1 MSLSDPL
8 QCSFNRPYS
17 HRIRLA
23 TQQMKRYLSI
33 FILVFCV
40 LAPVRAQYYS
50 VNVDTKTVA
59 AMTAAFNTEAA
70 AEMYYAEQLAKI
82 RKSYQAA
89 EVAAAGI
96 FAGKY
101 LDRKALTDLGLW
113 TSSTENYYYRRIY
126 SMVSAKIMPKIWTV
140 AGMMLKN
147 PQNALYWGSYLYKV
161 CEETKNLCYQ
171 FESIVTNS
179 SLSFKDIAFLEINQE
194 LADIL
199 KLSELGDID
208 WKSML
213 DNFSSIGSHFSKE
226 SLQED
231 IDNLYAMGVSLA
243 SAGTGNLVSSIVGN
257 SNFNGT
263 IMDKAKSVLDI
274 ANNVYDLYDGL
285 STNAGATLLHFIGG
299 EEGIANLFNLSNYN
313 VSSWISDYAREG
325 MGQYYT
331 QRWYI
336 YRIDR
341 GSVNLCDYYPPRD
354 DDAVLYGDH
363 WYRIDT
369 RDPNFQPSASQRE
382 SALQNSEL
390 HAGWSRS
397 RVQQLNH
404 SNDGYSYSISY
415 TPSSYILSKSKSGQ
429 YAKAY
434 AYEIHVTKS
443 WNNTEIKYEDVF
455 DSYSMNFE
463 AFKAGMNARLADY
476 NDNEDGYVYYLS
488 CDDRKTYQATDARK
502 MQNCEVAT
510 ISVTCHDGSKLGEGS
525 TQYKCSNCGGS
536 VNEHTRQCAM
546 ATSVNESTVNTS
558 ELDSQILECESEISM
573 LQSQIDVLE
582 AENAELI
589 RMISSAS
596 VTDAANYRQQYN
608 ANKDS
613 IASLI
618 SEKSKWQNQLSQ
630 FQQARQEAQ
639 EGEAVSTDDYYR
651 IPAIMQDCKSA
662 FNLSWNDGDSWNG
675 NTFVRTASIPNIS
688 GTVRFKATVSIARKP
703 KYFLGV
709 KIHRAIVQI
718 AWELTTEYSD
728 CQVVAVVNLDPGMSG
743 QEKAEL
749 VNQRLSEVAREFPSC
764 EPSVEYARSEPLA
777 EDDTGDTYH
786 LLWSSDRLEIARDI
800 DSRLTRIYA
809 DLVSLEKMMHY
820 RHSIVDLIKSALP
833 YMNDEQGRRH
843 TLVEEC
849 RRRWLRN
856 AASQMH
862 SDGYNGKYDD
872 DYED

>member
-1 MSLSDPL
+1 MSLSDLL

-17 HRIRLA
+17 HRLRLA

-33 FILVFCV
+33 FILVLCV

-194 LADIL
+194 LAAIL

-243 SAGTGNLVSSIVGN
+243 SAGTGNLINSIVGN

-299 EEGIANLFNLSNYN
+299 EEGIANLFNLSNFN

-336 YRIDR
+336 YRVDR

-369 RDPNFQPSASQRE
+369 RDPNFQPSSSQRE

-404 SNDGYSYSISY
+404 SNDGFSYSISY
-415 TPSSYILSKSKSGQ
+415 YPSSYVLSKSKSGQ

-488 CDDRKTYQATDARK
+488 CDDRKTYQGTDARK

-510 ISVTCHDGSKLGEGS
+510 ISVTCHDGAKLGEGS
-525 TQYKCSNCGGS
+525 TQYKCSSCGGS

-546 ATSVNESTVNTS
+546 ATSVSESTVNTS

-596 VTDAANYRQQYN
+596 VTDAATYRQQYN
-608 ANKDS
+608 ANKDR

-662 FNLSWNDGDSWNG
+662 FNLSWNDGGSWDD

-728 CQVVAVVNLDPGMSG
+728 SQVVAVVNLDPGMSG

-749 VNQRLSEVAREFPSC
+749 VNQKLSEVAREFPGC

-777 EDDTGDTYH
+777 DDDTGDTYH

-820 RHSIVDLIKSALP
+820 RHSIVDMIKSALP

-862 SDGYNGKYDD
+862 SDSYSGKYDD